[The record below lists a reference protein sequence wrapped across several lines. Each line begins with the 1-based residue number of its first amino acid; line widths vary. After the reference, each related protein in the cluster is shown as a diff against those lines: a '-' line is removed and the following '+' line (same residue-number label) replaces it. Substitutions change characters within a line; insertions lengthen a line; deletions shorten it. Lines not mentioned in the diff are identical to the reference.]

1 METLVD
7 EILQKA
13 KHKKIRLFF
22 DMDGVC
28 AEERNDTYESPR
40 INNNEHDFYFHKRPI
55 MTVVKTMKRLNKI
68 KNIQVFIMSSCVFK
82 NQVEQKR
89 RWLEKY
95 APFIDQNN
103 MYFVIWTEV
112 NCSEEE
118 RPVQKAKVLEKINAD
133 FDGEFILIEDR
144 HKNIIA
150 TNNYFGKEVSQHV
163 SRIIK

>member
-1 METLVD
+1 
-7 EILQKA
+7 
-13 KHKKIRLFF
+13 
-22 DMDGVC
+22 
-28 AEERNDTYESPR
+28 
-40 INNNEHDFYFHKRPI
+40 
-55 MTVVKTMKRLNKI
+55 
-68 KNIQVFIMSSCVFK
+68 
-82 NQVEQKR
+82 
-89 RWLEKY
+89 
-95 APFIDQNN
+95 